1 MSYLKLV
8 LMDADGEVEVSDL
21 VQNGRQ
27 VAIGLAEQLIA
38 ECEEA
43 ESEDEAQ

>member
-8 LMDADGEVEVSDL
+8 LMDQDGEVEVSDL
-21 VQNGRQ
+21 VDDGRQ

-38 ECEEA
+38 ECESA
-43 ESEDEAQ
+43 ENEDEDR